1 MNTQDP
7 FETLLTTAQPVSSD
21 RQRLRPG
28 GGLGRILALV
38 RILLAGL
45 GCLAAAGA
53 RVPGVLAV
61 PAQPGALVRRSPEPA
76 GVARLG
82 PAATDPAAGAQPAP
96 TVKDVPAAGAEAGVP
111 PASLPAPAPGLP
123 RPLVL
128 ASDLFA
134 APQAA
139 VRPTEVRMS
148 GDYVIGSGD
157 QLALAAFGSV
167 NLARVLKVDRGGKV
181 AIPEVGL
188 VAVDGLTLEAART
201 RIRAALQRRYSGL
214 DQFSLEVVGLH
225 DVEVMVIGEV
235 RRPGSYLVPS
245 ASSPVALLGLAGG
258 PGDNGSYRGIRHMRG
273 GRQLQ
278 ALDLYKLR
286 FDGAAL
292 ESRGFQD
299 GDILFVPLAGT
310 RITAV
315 GAFRRSAGSPG
326 VLMEL
331 APGESALEAVHFA
344 GGLMAAASPV
354 LVTVQRTSPAG
365 ITTVADVPAEPARL
379 RAFRLC
385 EADVLRALERSERQ
399 SEYVEAAGAVAVP
412 GRFAF
417 RAGMKVADLLA
428 LGGEGG
434 QLLPGTYRLRG
445 EVLRTHSDGATE
457 LLSFDVERALRREP
471 GQDLALQPRDRVELA
486 DVADLRLPR
495 RVTILGPLAR
505 PGVYDWHAGMR
516 AADLIFR
523 AGVPRLSAERHHA
536 ELASLRDG
544 QRAEVRRLDLARLL
558 STEDHAPAAL
568 DDDQANPLLRPYDQ
582 ITIYENP
589 HFRMHR
595 TVSILGQVERPGPYV
610 IQEDRFTLR
619 QLIDRAGGLTG
630 DAMPAG
636 GIFLRSSAEPG
647 DPSARDP
654 KAAGQRTA
662 PGAFEAMDAILR
674 RLNETRRSK
683 DSGALE
689 DSPLLHGLVLGEMNR
704 LVVDFGS
711 ALRGDSRRDVV
722 LQDGDQV
729 FIPRRTD
736 TVYVVGEVASSF
748 SAYHVRPGDRA
759 QDVLQWAGGFT
770 RNADVAQVRLLK
782 ADGRVIDSRVRRR
795 EVGPG
800 DALLVP
806 QRIRK
811 DIPWQDTLLAMTP
824 LALIYNAIRR

>member
-1 MNTQDP
+1 M
-7 FETLLTTAQPVSSD
+7 
-21 RQRLRPG
+21 G
-28 GGLGRILALV
+28 
-38 RILLAGL
+38 
-45 GCLAAAGA
+45 
-53 RVPGVLAV
+53 
-61 PAQPGALVRRSPEPA
+61 
-76 GVARLG
+76 
-82 PAATDPAAGAQPAP
+82 
-96 TVKDVPAAGAEAGVP
+96 
-111 PASLPAPAPGLP
+111 
-123 RPLVL
+123 
-128 ASDLFA
+128 
-134 APQAA
+134 
-139 VRPTEVRMS
+139 
-148 GDYVIGSGD
+148 GDYVIGIGD
-157 QLALAAFGSV
+157 QLALTAFGSV

-181 AIPEVGL
+181 AIPEMGL
-188 VAVDGLTLEAART
+188 VALDGLTLEAART
-201 RIRAALQRRYSGL
+201 RVRAALQRKYSGL

-245 ASSPVALLGLAGG
+245 ASSPVAVLGLAGG
-258 PGDNGSYRGIRHMRG
+258 PAGNGSYRSVRHMRG
-273 GRQLQ
+273 GRMLQ
-278 ALDLYKLR
+278 SLDLYRLR

-292 ESRGFQD
+292 GSRGFQD
-299 GDILFVPLAGT
+299 GDLLFVPLAGT

-315 GAFRRSAGSPG
+315 GAFRRVAAAPAQPGAPG

-331 APGESALEAVHFA
+331 APGETALEAVRFA
-344 GGLMAAASPV
+344 GGLVPAASPV

-365 ITTVADVPAEPARL
+365 ITTVQDIPADPAGL

-385 EADVLRALERSERQ
+385 EADVLRALEQVERQ

-417 RAGMKVADLLA
+417 RTGMRVSDLLN

-445 EVLRTHSDGATE
+445 EVLRTHPDGRTE
-457 LLSFDVERALRREP
+457 LLSFDVDRALRREP
-471 GQDLALQPRDRVELA
+471 AHDLPLQPRDRVELA

-495 RVTILGPLAR
+495 RVTILGPVAR
-505 PGVYDWHAGMR
+505 PGAYPWHEGMR

-523 AGVPRLSAERHHA
+523 AGVPRLTAERHYA
-536 ELASLRDG
+536 ELASLREG
-544 QRAEVRRLDLARLL
+544 RPAEVARLDLARLL
-558 STEDHAPAAL
+558 STEDHAPVDL
-568 DDDQANPLLRPYDQ
+568 TDDRANPPLRPYDQ

-595 TVSILGQVERPGPYV
+595 TVTILGQVERPGPYV

-619 QLIDRAGGLTG
+619 QLVDRAGGLTW

-636 GIFLRSSAEPG
+636 GIFLRSALEPG
-647 DPSARDP
+647 DPSAKSPDP
-654 KAAGQRTA
+654 GGRRGA

-674 RLNETRRSK
+674 RLNETKRSK

-689 DSPLLHGLVLGEMNR
+689 DSPLLHGLVLGDLNR
-704 LVVDFGS
+704 LVVDF
-711 ALRGDSRRDVV
+711 AAVLKGDPRRDVA

-759 QDVLQWAGGFT
+759 RDVLAWAGGVT
-770 RNADVAQVRLLK
+770 RNADLAQVRLLK
-782 ADGRVIDSRVRRR
+782 ADGRVIDSRVGGRAV
-795 EVGPG
+795 EPG

-811 DIPWQDTLLAMTP
+811 DVTWQDSLLAMTP